1 MCIKLSLLDENAY
14 KTGHVKDLKS
24 YLKTL
29 SSLFYHS

>member
-29 SSLFYHS
+29 SLFYHS